1 MDRSRLL
8 TGTSAAGDYES
19 DDESGSNDV
28 LDRIRE
34 KLEEGETRNYELTR
48 KSPGE
53 EEEEYEV
60 QRNSRS
66 GDRAVSSSLS
76 SGVAS
81 QRAAAILGSSG
92 GHSLLV
98 GEVCCALSDIS
109 EMAEL
114 MSEEAKKMLEVSED
128 IRTARDCKLG
138 NSATE
143 DDVRNADVS
152 ITAGENKMRNCV
164 SALNNYSSWAKA
176 SSCTADAGV
185 SALTSSSSTGTQTR
199 ESSND

>member
-152 ITAGENKMRNCV
+152 NEKLRF
-164 SALNNYSSWAKA
+164 
-176 SSCTADAGV
+176 GV
-185 SALTSSSSTGTQTR
+185 
-199 ESSND
+199 E